1 MDLAKIFEVLS
12 PVARQIDETILPHLH
27 TIIAHTKPVTYKA
40 GERFP
45 REGEQ
50 ENQAAFIVNGVFRVY
65 AIDSDGKEA
74 TIRFP
79 AEGDFTLFVND
90 YKQLN
95 PNAEYYWEALT
106 DATLLT
112 WTERD
117 IEMLVREIPG
127 WYFFTIKMIEMII
140 YRLCIERAE
149 MSNNDA
155 TTRYIKFA
163 ERYPNTI
170 SRVPLRYIANYLGI
184 TPQSLS
190 RIRHQLSNTEK

>member
-1 MDLAKIFEVLS
+1 
-12 PVARQIDETILPHLH
+12 
-27 TIIAHTKPVTYKA
+27 
-40 GERFP
+40 
-45 REGEQ
+45 
-50 ENQAAFIVNGVFRVY
+50 
-65 AIDSDGKEA
+65 
-74 TIRFP
+74 
-79 AEGDFTLFVND
+79 
-90 YKQLN
+90 
-95 PNAEYYWEALT
+95 
-106 DATLLT
+106 
-112 WTERD
+112 
-117 IEMLVREIPG
+117 MLVREIPG